1 MGLPKTPYPY
11 FLVLFLSVFLMVSK
25 CIRYGTEFEVFIQE
39 LLEPLE
45 KDMSEE
51 EIETVKEIAYV
62 AAHSAERYGFK
73 LGARFMAKLLQEVF
87 EMPE

>member
-1 MGLPKTPYPY
+1 MEKLLSKIYDMV
-11 FLVLFLSVFLMVSK
+11 VLNEKDSI
-25 CIRYGTEFEVFIQE
+25 CYGAEFDEFIQD
-39 LLEPLE
+39 LLEPLK

-51 EIETVKEIAYV
+51 EIETVKEVAYV

-87 EMPE
+87 ETPEW

>member
-1 MGLPKTPYPY
+1 MEKLLSKIYD
-11 FLVLFLSVFLMVSK
+11 LVVFNEKDS
-25 CIRYGTEFEVFIQE
+25 IRYGTEFEVFIQE

-45 KDMSEE
+45 KNMSEE
-51 EIETVKEIAYV
+51 ELETVRETIYV
-62 AAHSAERYGFK
+62 TAREAERYGFK

>member
-1 MGLPKTPYPY
+1 MEKLLSKIYD
-11 FLVLFLSVFLMVSK
+11 LVVFNEKDS
-25 CIRYGTEFEVFIQE
+25 IRYGTEFEVFIQE

-45 KDMSEE
+45 KDMSED

-73 LGARFMAKLLQEVF
+73 LGARFMARLLQEVF
-87 EMPE
+87 ETPE

>member
-1 MGLPKTPYPY
+1 MIFGGYSIRAIFKRLP
-11 FLVLFLSVFLMVSK
+11 
-25 CIRYGTEFEVFIQE
+25 EFELFIQE

-45 KDMSEE
+45 KDMSAD

>member
-1 MGLPKTPYPY
+1 MEKLLSKIYD
-11 FLVLFLSVFLMVSK
+11 LVVFNEKDS
-25 CIRYGTEFEVFIQE
+25 IRYGKEFELFMQE

-45 KDMSEE
+45 KDMSED

>member
-1 MGLPKTPYPY
+1 MEKLLSKIYD
-11 FLVLFLSVFLMVSK
+11 LVVFNEKESM
-25 CIRYGTEFEVFIQE
+25 RYGTEFEVFIQE

-45 KDMSEE
+45 KDMSED

-73 LGARFMAKLLQEVF
+73 LGARFMARLLQEVF
-87 EMPE
+87 ETPE